1 MGVGP
6 ATFPSLVLATV
17 QMYAD
22 QCGDPGSFFLLTLAL
37 TLSYY
42 ADSLVGRRCVVGTWV

>member
-1 MGVGP
+1 MVIGL
-6 ATFPSLVLATV
+6 ATFPSLVLAIV

-37 TLSYY
+37 TLSCS
-42 ADSLVGRRCVVGTWV
+42 ADSLMGRGCVVGTWV